1 MSIKRVRLL
10 VAFFVATA
18 SLVCGHSLLAQDSST
33 KADEPVYELHNARE
47 NGIQAPKGT
56 YMPEAEYTDQARRKK
71 ISGVVLLSFVV
82 AKDGTVHDAYV
93 TKGVEES
100 LDKQSLNTVSKWKFQ
115 PATRDGQPVAVRIQA
130 EMSFR
135 IR

>member
-1 MSIKRVRLL
+1 MSRKRLRLL
-10 VAFFVATA
+10 VAFFAATA
-18 SLVCGHSLLAQDSST
+18 SLVCGHRLLAQDSST

-47 NGIQAPKGT
+47 NGIQAPKGI

-82 AKDGTVHDAYV
+82 AKDGAVHDASV

-115 PATRDGQPVAVRIQA
+115 PATRNGQPVAVRIQA